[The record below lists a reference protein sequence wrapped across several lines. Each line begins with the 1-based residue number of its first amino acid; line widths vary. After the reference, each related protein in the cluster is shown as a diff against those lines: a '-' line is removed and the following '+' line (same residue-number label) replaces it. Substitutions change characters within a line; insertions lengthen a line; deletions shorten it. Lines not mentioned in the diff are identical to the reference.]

1 MFFAL
6 LLLHHFK
13 VFTSRLVNNPRVSA
27 CVDTA
32 GWSRTL
38 QPDEAS
44 ERARAFH
51 EPFRFLKAA
60 AFKTAVGEVGCGQ
73 SLAVYHSALFV
84 AHHKNTRFRSV
95 CCCWCFKTSRTETPD
110 SFFFVLFCFLLA
122 AADVSFSPAC
132 MGSGAAGP
140 ASQRRK
146 KKKVFIWCNGKETT
160 TMCATFCSHERSSAT
175 KHFDW
180 TLVSNPAL
188 QTVPFLSLKR
198 LNTKALP
205 QR

>member
-110 SFFFVLFCFLLA
+110 SFFLFCFFFNL
-122 AADVSFSPAC
+122 
-132 MGSGAAGP
+132 
-140 ASQRRK
+140 Q
-146 KKKVFIWCNGKETT
+146 
-160 TMCATFCSHERSSAT
+160 
-175 KHFDW
+175 
-180 TLVSNPAL
+180 L
-188 QTVPFLSLKR
+188 QTSHFHPPAWVQELRARPPREEKRKRFLSDVTEKKPQQCALLSAPTRGVQQPSTSTELLCLILLCR
-198 LNTKALP
+198 LCLSFLSKD
-205 QR
+205 

>member
-110 SFFFVLFCFLLA
+110 SFFFVLFFFLTCSCRRLIFTRLHGFR
-122 AADVSFSPAC
+122 SC
-132 MGSGAAGP
+132 GP
-140 ASQRRK
+140 GLPEK
-146 KKKVFIWCNGKETT
+146 KKEKGFYL
-160 TMCATFCSHERSSAT
+160 M
-175 KHFDW
+175 
-180 TLVSNPAL
+180 
-188 QTVPFLSLKR
+188 
-198 LNTKALP
+198 
-205 QR
+205 